1 MKDLMKID
9 KRQIGEE
16 KVNAVNARDLWSF
29 LESKQDFSTWI
40 KNRIY
45 KYEFVESIDY
55 IRFHKKMEA
64 NNASVIEYIIA
75 IDMAKELSMVENN
88 EKGKAARRYF
98 IKCEK
103 ELKSSAKALPD
114 FTNPAEAAR
123 AYADQWE
130 KTEQLRIENAR
141 QSVKILADKPMVEFA
156 KAVEG
161 TNKTISIGT
170 MAKLSGLMGRNTL
183 FNRLRENKILIPFG
197 RERNKP
203 YQRHI
208 DNGYFEVSETIV
220 KRTNGDQITFT
231 TSVTGKG
238 QVWLMEKIKEWA
250 TE

>member
-1 MKDLMKID
+1 MKDLMKKEITMTSLEIAKYTG
-9 KRQIGEE
+9 KRHDN
-16 KVNAVNARDLWSF
+16 VMAD
-29 LESKQDFSTWI
+29 I
-40 KNRIY
+40 KNMLNELEIDPLRFQGTYLDSYNREQKCFILPKKEVLCLVSGY
-45 KYEFVESIDY
+45 SIKL
-55 IRFHKKMEA
+55 RMA
-64 NNASVIEYIIA
+64 II
-75 IDMAKELSMVENN
+75 DRLEELENQTP
-88 EKGKAARRYF
+88 
-98 IKCEK
+98 
-103 ELKSSAKALPD
+103 ALPD

-197 RERNKP
+197 RERNRP

-250 TE
+250 AE